1 MMLKWGLLG
10 PTATQG
16 LMPCVKRH
24 WVASVWEHTHFL
36 CEWKTVKDDE
46 ELLVFLLQLL
56 SQQGHG
62 EGQKWGGEARN

>member
-1 MMLKWGLLG
+1 MGTVGTYSNSGTDASDAVCEAALG
-10 PTATQG
+10 CECVGAQAPPMRVENGQG
-16 LMPCVKRH
+16 RR
-24 WVASVWEHTHFL
+24 
-36 CEWKTVKDDE
+36 E

>member
-1 MMLKWGLLG
+1 
-10 PTATQG
+10 
-16 LMPCVKRH
+16 MPCVKRH